1 MTARQQLGV
10 AAAVVALIAAVTF
23 GVTRYLGSEL
33 TPLGVGTNAPDFTAS
48 TVDFTPTRRSL
59 HDYRGQVVLLNVWA
73 TWCAPCRAEMPS
85 IERLYQRY
93 GPRGL
98 KVVAVSADEPG
109 TDKAIRDFIREY
121 HLTFDV
127 LHDTTK
133 TVERLYQLTGYPETV
148 IIGRDGVIR
157 KKIAGATDWSSEGN
171 QRVVSELLSE

>member
-1 MTARQQLGV
+1 MTVRQQFG
-10 AAAVVALIAAVTF
+10 VVALVVAVIAATAVA
-23 GVTRYLGSEL
+23 VTRYLGTEL
-33 TPLGVGTNAPDFTAS
+33 TPLGVGTRAPDFSAS
-48 TVDFTPTRRSL
+48 TVDFTPTKRSL

-85 IERLYQRY
+85 IERLYQQF

-98 KVVAVSADEPG
+98 KVVAVSADDPG
-109 TDKAIRDFIREY
+109 ADSTIRAFVREY

-148 IIGRDGVIR
+148 IIGRDGIIR